1 MFLFQ
6 FLVICFGNRHK
17 LFISAEYMLFSRF
30 PFFYLNDT
38 QEQSIKITQQST
50 KTIKFHKNK
59 FSFQKN
65 IQEDK

>member
-1 MFLFQ
+1 MPT
-6 FLVICFGNRHK
+6 K

-38 QEQSIKITQQST
+38 QEQSNKITQQST